1 MPIAPARGFWNGD
14 KRRERHG
21 ARRQSVKWYTKKAP
35 SRAVPAQEPDMPTHP
50 AASVVVPHASAR
62 PAPDNMKG
70 ILLITLGFVFFGATD
85 AMAKLLTTELP
96 ALQVVWMRQ
105 LGLFSGVIVMLAMR
119 GLHVMR
125 TRHPVVQISRGVLAT
140 CSAGLF
146 IIAVQHVP
154 LADATAVTFIAPF
167 IVTAI
172 GGLFLKEP
180 VGWRRWA
187 AVAVGFFGMMVV
199 IRPGMG
205 VFHPAIF
212 ITVAAATAFAARQI
226 LSRMLSGDDTIATT
240 VAYTSITS
248 TLLLTLPM
256 PFVWEMPAEGWI
268 WLVAAGM
275 ALCAATG
282 EIFII
287 RALDVAQAV
296 VVAPMQYSMI
306 LWSTLYGFLLFSDL
320 PDLWTLLGC
329 AIIVASGLYTLN
341 RERVVAKR
349 QRNIARAEAAN
360 AAEAAARAEEI

>member
-1 MPIAPARGFWNGD
+1 MPI
-14 KRRERHG
+14 
-21 ARRQSVKWYTKKAP
+21 
-35 SRAVPAQEPDMPTHP
+35 HP
-50 AASVVVPHASAR
+50 AASVQVPHAAAR

-70 ILLITLGFVFFGATD
+70 ILLITLGFLFFGATD

-96 ALQVVWMRQ
+96 PLQVVWMRQ
-105 LGLFSGVIVMLAMR
+105 LGLFSGVVVMLAMR
-119 GLHVMR
+119 GFQVMR
-125 TRHPVVQISRGVLAT
+125 TRHPAAQISRGVLAT
-140 CSAGLF
+140 CSATFF
-146 IIAVQHVP
+146 ILAVQHVP

-167 IVTAI
+167 IVTVI

-187 AVAVGFFGMMVV
+187 AVAVGFLGMLIV

-212 ITVAAATAFAARQI
+212 LIVAAATAFATRQI
-226 LSRMLSGDDTIATT
+226 LSRVLSGDDTIATT

-248 TLLLTLPM
+248 TALLTLPI
-256 PFVWEMPAEGWI
+256 PFVWEMPTEGWI
-268 WLVAAGM
+268 WLVAATM

-306 LWSTLYGFLLFSDL
+306 LWSTLYGFLLFADL
-320 PDLWTLLGC
+320 PDLWTLVGC

-341 RERVVAKR
+341 RERVVARR
-349 QRNIARAEAAN
+349 QRKAEQAL
-360 AAEAAARAEEI
+360 AAEAAARTEEI

>member
-1 MPIAPARGFWNGD
+1 MPI
-14 KRRERHG
+14 
-21 ARRQSVKWYTKKAP
+21 
-35 SRAVPAQEPDMPTHP
+35 HP
-50 AASVVVPHASAR
+50 AASVQVPHAAAR

-70 ILLITLGFVFFGATD
+70 IVLITLGFVCFGATD

-96 ALQVVWMRQ
+96 PLQVVWMRQ
-105 LGLFSGVIVMLAMR
+105 LGLFAGVMLMVALR

-125 TRHPVVQISRGVLAT
+125 TRHPVIQISRGVLAT
-140 CSAGLF
+140 CSAAFF
-146 IIAVQHVP
+146 ILAVQHVP

-167 IVTAI
+167 IVTSI
-172 GGLFLKEP
+172 GGVFLKEP

-187 AVAVGFFGMMVV
+187 AVAVGFLGMLIV

-212 ITVAAATAFAARQI
+212 ITIAAATAFAARQI
-226 LSRMLSGDDTIATT
+226 LSRMLSGDDTIPTT

-248 TLLLTLPM
+248 TLLLTLPI
-256 PFVWEMPAEGWI
+256 PFVWEMPAQGWI
-268 WLVAAGM
+268 WLVGAAM

-306 LWSTLYGFLLFSDL
+306 LWSTLYGFLLFADL
-320 PDLWTLLGC
+320 PDLWTLVGC
-329 AIIVASGLYTLN
+329 AVIVASGLYTLN

-349 QRNIARAEAAN
+349 ERKARQAL
-360 AAEAAARAEEI
+360 AAEAAARAEDI